1 MKQQQMRPLPALTG
15 LVTGSGR
22 RRPRWDAADAAD
34 CRAALCAVGDRHRAM
49 PGSVWKEEGL
59 GREGRLSKQSEPQ
72 VHGPGDRREP
82 VEQRGPT
89 VHQRVTQGARLA
101 WVQVPRTFPAR
112 RGLGFSFRSQWG
124 SVGRLQML
132 RASLRRWPGLCQRPC
147 GVAAERAA
155 TPSRPERDGGGSGA
169 DGKTGQRD
177 RPRGRA
183 WEYGDREGARA
194 PSGSFPGRWRGR
206 RTRSAG
212 WGRGSRGRVSGDGV
226 RSAMPETVERD
237 SRGRGGRARAESRD
251 FLGVR

>member
-1 MKQQQMRPLPALTG
+1 MQQTRRTAEPPCVPWGTG
-15 LVTGSGR
+15 TGRCPEASGR
-22 RRPRWDAADAAD
+22 RRDWA
-34 CRAALCAVGDRHRAM
+34 
-49 PGSVWKEEGL
+49 
-59 GREGRLSKQSEPQ
+59 GRGRLSRQSEPQ
-72 VHGPGDRREP
+72 VRGPGDRREP
-82 VEQRGPT
+82 AEQRGPT
-89 VHQRVTQGARLA
+89 VRQRATRGARLA

-194 PSGSFPGRWRGR
+194 PSGSFPGRRRGR